1 MRELL
6 APLQRLGKLMEAQNE
21 KIDEIHSVLTIDLKK
36 AAESNTKELSNQTT
50 LLTDIKDL
58 LKKQIK
64 QSEDRAEGKVK
75 GRVKFPGII
84 AGVNAAT
91 AILLMAAAITA
102 ASSIFAFM
110 PVIEPWK
117 FVQALAIGGLFVLL
131 APAFIDISES
141 FRGGGLYER
150 IVGNIA
156 LKGGNVAGAM
166 GAKEILKNVGGTA
179 LAMVMMAIGVTASS
193 FIFQLIRPVSPSK
206 LLTALLIGFTFTPL
220 AVAFRKII
228 LGLARAKISMDAKGF
243 KRLGMVTAAMVA
255 IAIGI
260 AAVAHIW
267 NYAMPDEFVQLPNAG
282 WILKA
287 GLLVAFFAI
296 PFAILAKTLQKVSIK
311 GIILATAAVPLIAI
325 GILAAAW
332 IFSYLPDEFKAP
344 PIDWAIKAGLA
355 ITIFAIPLA
364 LIGLLATSGIGAV
377 GIVLGAA
384 GIILIAATMWVV
396 AWIFSTLPDLSAI
409 SANFTDAIMYP
420 VNAMIDALVRFKEEI
435 GVQNLLPLA
444 GGLFAIAGGWLALT
458 AALAGQSIGG
468 LISGGIGKIADFLNI
483 DMGEGIPGLI
493 DTLAS
498 KKNEIIALGAPM
510 KVLGDAFGII
520 AGNSEGVIEAMAAV
534 LPFSKLGR
542 PGRLEKSAAAL
553 QDIASA
559 YSQLSTASKSLNVNA
574 IEASTRMFDAI
585 ARIAEADG
593 EDAMTVLAEK
603 LMAAVEKLSETV
615 KDLEDSTSDNASD
628 IKDAVSGAI
637 ENFTKK
643 IMGSSENAK
652 EGKGMLDMS
661 VVVSAIQEL
670 EARFDRPIPVEDAA
684 AF

>member
-36 AAESNTKELSNQTT
+36 ASEVNNNELSTQTT

-58 LKKQIK
+58 LKKQVSQNEA
-64 QSEDRAEGKVK
+64 QSSGRAPKVK
-75 GRVKFPGII
+75 LPNIM
-84 AGVNAAT
+84 AGVGAGL
-91 AILLMAAAITA
+91 AIVSMAAALVA
-102 ASSIFAFM
+102 ASGIFTIM
-110 PVIEPWK
+110 PLVSPAQLLTA
-117 FVQALAIGGLFVLL
+117 VAIGAVFVVLT
-131 APAFIDISES
+131 PAFIEISES
-141 FRGGGLYER
+141 LRGGGMYER
-150 IVGNIA
+150 VVGRFTGTTGGYSG
-156 LKGGNVAGAM
+156 LKDTLEG
-166 GAKEILKNVGGTA
+166 LGGTS
-179 LAMVMMAIGVTASS
+179 LAMLAMALGVAASAAA
-193 FIFQLIRPVSPSK
+193 FQLIIPVSPSK
-206 LLTALLIGFTFTPL
+206 LLTALAIGYIMIPL
-220 AVAFRKII
+220 AFSFRQII
-228 LGLARAKISMDAKGF
+228 KGLARAKISMDAKGLQ
-243 KRLGMVTAAMVA
+243 RLGMVTVAMAA

-267 NYAMPDEFVQLPNAG
+267 NYAMPDEFVQLPSAE

-344 PIDWAIKAGLA
+344 PTDWAIKAGLA
-355 ITIFAIPLA
+355 ITIFAVPLA

-458 AALAGQSIGG
+458 AALAGQSVGG
-468 LISGGIGKIADFLNI
+468 LISGGISKIADFLNI

-593 EDAMTVLAEK
+593 EDAMTALAEK
-603 LMAAVEKLSETV
+603 LMEAVEKLSETV
-615 KDLEDSTSDNASD
+615 KDLEDATSDNASD

-643 IMGSSENAK
+643 IMGSK
-652 EGKGMLDMS
+652 EEGGESNGMLDMS
-661 VVVSAIQEL
+661 IVVSAIQEL

>member
-36 AAESNTKELSNQTT
+36 ASEVNNNELSTQTT

-58 LKKQIK
+58 LKKQVSQNEA
-64 QSEDRAEGKVK
+64 QSSGRAPKVK
-75 GRVKFPGII
+75 LPNIM
-84 AGVNAAT
+84 AGVGAGL
-91 AILLMAAAITA
+91 AIVSMAAALVA
-102 ASSIFAFM
+102 ASGIFTIM
-110 PVIEPWK
+110 PLVSPAQLLTA
-117 FVQALAIGGLFVLL
+117 VAIGAVFVVLT
-131 APAFIDISES
+131 PAFIEISES
-141 FRGGGLYER
+141 LRGGGMYER
-150 IVGNIA
+150 VVGRFTGTTGGYSG
-156 LKGGNVAGAM
+156 LKDTLEG
-166 GAKEILKNVGGTA
+166 LGGTS
-179 LAMVMMAIGVTASS
+179 LAMLAMALGVAASAAA
-193 FIFQLIRPVSPSK
+193 FQLIIPVSPSK
-206 LLTALLIGFTFTPL
+206 LLTALAIGYIMIPL
-220 AVAFRKII
+220 AFSFRQII
-228 LGLARAKISMDAKGF
+228 KGLARAKISMDAKGLQ
-243 KRLGMVTAAMVA
+243 RLGMVTVAMAA

-267 NYAMPDEFVQLPNAG
+267 NYAMPDEFVQLPSAE

-344 PIDWAIKAGLA
+344 PTDWAIKAGLA
-355 ITIFAIPLA
+355 ITIFAVPLA

-458 AALAGQSIGG
+458 A
-468 LISGGIGKIADFLNI
+468 
-483 DMGEGIPGLI
+483 

-593 EDAMTVLAEK
+593 EDAMTALAEK
-603 LMAAVEKLSETV
+603 LMEAVEKLSETV